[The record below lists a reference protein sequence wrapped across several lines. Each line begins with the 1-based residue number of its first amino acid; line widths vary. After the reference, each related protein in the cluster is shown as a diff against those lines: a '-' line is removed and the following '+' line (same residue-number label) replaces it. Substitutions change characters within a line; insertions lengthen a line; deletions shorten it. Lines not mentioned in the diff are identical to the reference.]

1 MLARPLTAL
10 FLHKRFFWPE
20 VLHISMHSVHKLI
33 YWGKHYVV
41 FLLTNDLILIFV
53 NEIPTQRATC
63 RVFNAH
69 ERKPA
74 ATRGCQHSAM
84 LRAEPAAAAP
94 MIHPPAAARHTCS
107 AAQLLAIVALA
118 LVLTAFLVA
127 LLPGAAYQ
135 SSLNGTPCAGGS
147 VPCWREHSGTG
158 AADSLPPP
166 PPPPPPAP
174 AAPRPLELII
184 ISDWH
189 THPDYSPS
197 VRPDYP
203 CFCSNA
209 SSDKSTTDNVPCA
222 RAQPASNYGQ
232 VGCDSPELL
241 TSASLEAAAA
251 DIPQPDLVIVLG
263 DLVWH
268 ESTGQASTQEIF
280 HHVSRVIAQAF
291 PGRPRACTVPLGN
304 NDVYPGYHVNNSNP
318 REYAWQ
324 VTLTLVRARA
334 RARVRVRVRVRVK

>member
-1 MLARPLTAL
+1 M
-10 FLHKRFFWPE
+10 
-20 VLHISMHSVHKLI
+20 M
-33 YWGKHYVV
+33 
-41 FLLTNDLILIFV
+41 
-53 NEIPTQRATC
+53 
-63 RVFNAH
+63 
-69 ERKPA
+69 
-74 ATRGCQHSAM
+74 
-84 LRAEPAAAAP
+84 
-94 MIHPPAAARHTCS
+94 HPPAPARHTCS

-158 AADSLPPP
+158 AVDSLPPP

-197 VRPDYP
+197 VRPGYP

-209 SSDKSTTDNVPCA
+209 SLDKSTTDNVPCA

-251 DIPQPDLVIVLG
+251 DVPQPDLVIVLG

-268 ESTGQASTQEIF
+268 ESSGQASTQEIF

-334 RARVRVRVRVRVK
+334 RARVRVRVRVRVLG

>member
-1 MLARPLTAL
+1 M
-10 FLHKRFFWPE
+10 
-20 VLHISMHSVHKLI
+20 V
-33 YWGKHYVV
+33 
-41 FLLTNDLILIFV
+41 
-53 NEIPTQRATC
+53 
-63 RVFNAH
+63 
-69 ERKPA
+69 
-74 ATRGCQHSAM
+74 
-84 LRAEPAAAAP
+84 RAEPAVAAP
-94 MIHPPAAARHTCS
+94 MMHPPAPARHTCS
-107 AAQLLAIVALA
+107 AAQLVAIVALA

-127 LLPGAAYQ
+127 LLPAAAYQ
-135 SSLNGTPCAGGS
+135 SSLTGTPCAGGS

-197 VRPDYP
+197 VRPGYP

-209 SSDKSTTDNVPCA
+209 SLDKSTTDNVPCA
-222 RAQPASNYGQ
+222 RAQPASSYGQ

-268 ESTGQASTQEIF
+268 ESTGQASTQDIF

-304 NDVYPGYHVNNSNP
+304 NDVYPGYHANNSNP
-318 REYAWQ
+318 REYTWQ
-324 VTLTLVRARA
+324 VTLTLVRVRVRLGLGLGLGLAPNPNPNPNAWQATVAREHCGIDA
-334 RARVRVRVRVRVK
+334 QTAAHFAQYGYYSFRMAAHPVLILVLNTNIYHPHNCPDGVLVRVRGRARVS

>member
-1 MLARPLTAL
+1 MN
-10 FLHKRFFWPE
+10 
-20 VLHISMHSVHKLI
+20 
-33 YWGKHYVV
+33 
-41 FLLTNDLILIFV
+41 NDLILIFV

-63 RVFNAH
+63 RVSNGHGF
-69 ERKPA
+69 PL
-74 ATRGCQHSAM
+74 TRRCQHSAM
-84 LRAEPAAAAP
+84 LRAEPPAAP
-94 MIHPPAAARHTCS
+94 MMHPPAPARHTCS

-135 SSLNGTPCAGGS
+135 SSLNSTPCAGGS

-197 VRPDYP
+197 VRPGYP

-209 SSDKSTTDNVPCA
+209 SLDKSTTDNVPCA

-324 VTLTLVRARA
+324 AAVAREHCGIDAQTAAHFA
-334 RARVRVRVRVRVK
+334 RYGYYMGVRVRLRLRVS

>member
-1 MLARPLTAL
+1 MLARENQRPRAAANTAL
-10 FLHKRFFWPE
+10 
-20 VLHISMHSVHKLI
+20 
-33 YWGKHYVV
+33 
-41 FLLTNDLILIFV
+41 
-53 NEIPTQRATC
+53 
-63 RVFNAH
+63 
-69 ERKPA
+69 
-74 ATRGCQHSAM
+74 M
-84 LRAEPAAAAP
+84 LRAEPAAAP
-94 MIHPPAAARHTCS
+94 MMHPPAPARHTCS

-197 VRPDYP
+197 VRPGYP

-268 ESTGQASTQEIF
+268 ESTGPASTQEIF

-304 NDVYPGYHVNNSNP
+304 PSPNP
-318 REYAWQ
+318 DPNPNPSPNPNPNPSQ
-324 VTLTLVRARA
+324 VTTTCTPATT
-334 RARVRVRVRVRVK
+334 